1 MSKFSFA
8 KLPESLRILSND
20 EINSIYSGALEVL
33 KEKGV
38 KYLNLEALRIMDD
51 GGGEVNQKE
60 RVAKLPEDLIKE
72 SVMKAPSRISLYDR
86 NGKLII
92 VLEENNLIFN
102 PGSAAINIIDME
114 SGEIRKPNTKDL
126 IRFVR
131 LTDALNNIKAQST
144 ALIVSDVPEAIVDRY
159 RLYIVLKNSTK
170 PIFTGAF
177 TIDGV
182 RDMREILSIVI
193 GEEELV
199 KKPIAIFD
207 VCPSSPLIWSEA
219 TSQNLIDCSK
229 FMIPSEIVPMPLAGA
244 LSPATLAGTLVQ
256 HTAEALSGIVLAQL
270 TNSKAPVIYGG
281 SSSIFDMRY
290 GTTPMSAIESIMIQC
305 SCSEI
310 GKYLG
315 LPVHAYLGLSDSKA
329 VDAQSG
335 FESGIGII
343 MGALAGMNVISGP
356 GMLDFESCQS
366 FEKLIIDN
374 EICGQALRL
383 SKGIEVSK
391 ETLAIELIKT
401 NAHDGNFLASK
412 HTMNWFKKEQYIPRA
427 VLDRERRSNRKYY
440 PEDICQ
446 RATVLAKSLLDKHEP
461 EPLSPDIERRL
472 DIFMKNLMRS

>member
-1 MSKFSFA
+1 
-8 KLPESLRILSND
+8 
-20 EINSIYSGALEVL
+20 
-33 KEKGV
+33 
-38 KYLNLEALRIMDD
+38 
-51 GGGEVNQKE
+51 
-60 RVAKLPEDLIKE
+60 
-72 SVMKAPSRISLYDR
+72 MKASSKISLYDR
-86 NGKLII
+86 NGKLVIA
-92 VLEENNLIFN
+92 LEGNNLIFN
-102 PGSAAINIIDME
+102 PGSAAINIIDIK

-126 IRFVR
+126 IQFVR
-131 LTDALNNIKAQST
+131 LTDALDNIKAQST

-170 PIFTGAF
+170 PVITGAF
-177 TIDGV
+177 TVDGV
-182 RDMREILSIVI
+182 RDMKEILTIVM

-199 KKPIAIFD
+199 KKPTAIFD
-207 VCPSSPLIWSEA
+207 VCPSSPLIWNKV

-229 FMIPSEIVPMPLAGA
+229 SMIPAEIVPMPLAGA

-270 TNSKAPVIYGG
+270 TNPKAPIIYGG

-290 GTTPMSAIESIMIQC
+290 GTTPMGAIESIMIQC

-343 MGALAGMNVISGP
+343 MGTLAGINVISGP

-366 FEKLIIDN
+366 FGKLIIDN

-391 ETLAIELIKT
+391 ETLAIDLIKDI
-401 NAHDGNFLASK
+401 AHDGNFLTNK
-412 HTMNWFKKEQYIPRA
+412 HTINWFKKEQYIPKL
-427 VLDRERRSNRKYY
+427 VLDRNRRSYRKYY
-440 PEDICQ
+440 PKSICQ
-446 RATVLAKSLLDKHEP
+446 RAIMLAKKLLDEHKP
-461 EPLSPDIERRL
+461 EPLDQDVERRL
-472 DIFMKNLMRS
+472 DDFMKNLMKS